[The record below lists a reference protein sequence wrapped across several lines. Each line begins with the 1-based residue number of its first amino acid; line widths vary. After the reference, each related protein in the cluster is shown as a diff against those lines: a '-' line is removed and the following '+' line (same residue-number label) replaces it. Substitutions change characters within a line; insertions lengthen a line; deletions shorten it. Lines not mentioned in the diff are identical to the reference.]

1 MEIFHLG
8 PLFEEVQMSNLLGDS
23 KAFPDCFLER
33 PLEEIN
39 IDYFLKKESSDFN
52 LKLFVENN
60 FELPKTYSADYKS
73 DPTKSAELSVREQLE
88 SSKQF

>member
-1 MEIFHLG
+1 MEIFQLG
-8 PLFEEVQMSNLLGDS
+8 QLFEEVQMSNLLGDG
-23 KAFPDCFLER
+23 KAFPDCLPKR

-39 IDYFLKKESSDFN
+39 IDYFLNKESSDFN

-73 DPTKSAELSVREQLE
+73 DPTKSAELSVREQQE